1 MQNELQAACGT
12 ACVLGTAVHDVHP
25 AVPPCTGLWRYE
37 QLDAGH
43 WIPRDRPQELAALLL
58 GFFATPTAQPL
69 AKL

>member
-1 MQNELQAACGT
+1 M
-12 ACVLGTAVHDVHP
+12 HDVHP
-25 AVPPCTGLWRYE
+25 AAPPCTGLWRYE